1 MDVIFALITLFFGVV
16 NGFLVS
22 IYIFPDPKGPW
33 FYLTLSLIALQGLM
47 GLAAWEVRTEKY
59 GLFFIVFFVILNAI
73 VLWELSH

>member
-33 FYLTLSLIALQGLM
+33 FYCWLSLIALQGLM
-47 GLAAWEVRTEKY
+47 GLAAWEGRTEKY
-59 GLFFIVFFVILNAI
+59 GLIFLILFVILNAI
-73 VLWELSH
+73 LLWELSH